1 MSAQG
6 IRLSTSAKAD
16 TSHELVTR
24 LDRLP
29 VDNIEND
36 IARGKVPNAY
46 GFAAFGE
53 RVCVG
58 SQEDAVIW
66 SNGAFVGPA
75 IGGVQM
81 SIVSSSANDSAAGTG
96 LRTID
101 LHYLDVNL
109 IEHTE
114 IVTLAGLTPVL
125 TAATDIYFIN
135 EMHVIT
141 VGSNLKAAG
150 NIIVSNG
157 GITYAEILINKLL
170 MTSSARM
177 VPKGKRAFI
186 SGAVAGSSSSSADA
200 RVTIRLVSSSY
211 NGNIFVNPFLLL
223 PLGSVDLQD
232 GSVTFSFPV
241 PPSFGEGIV
250 FGLTASVDKSCRVGG
265 SIYGWMEDA

>member
-1 MSAQG
+1 MAAQG

-29 VDNIEND
+29 IDNIEND

-53 RVCVG
+53 RTFAG
-58 SQEDAVIW
+58 SQENAVIW
-66 SNGAFVGPA
+66 SNGNFTGPA
-75 IGGVQM
+75 IGGAQM
-81 SIVSSSANDSAAGTG
+81 SIVSTSANDSAAGTG
-96 LRTID
+96 IRTIE

-109 IEHTE
+109 IEHV
-114 IVTLAGLTPVL
+114 VTITLNGLTPVL

-135 EMHVIT
+135 EMHVMT

-150 NIIVSNG
+150 DIIISNS
-157 GITYAEILINKLL
+157 GITYAEILTNKLL

-177 VPKGKRAFI
+177 VPKGKRGFI
-186 SGAVAGSSSSSADA
+186 AGAVAGSSSANADS

-265 SIYGWMEDA
+265 SIYGWFEDA